1 MTGRATHP
9 SCLLILDDQVEIRVA
24 TPTWGKR
31 IWETDAWM
39 KEQAGDDHLVSC
51 TAAETGSTTKFT
63 YGGNH
68 DSN

>member
-24 TPTWGKR
+24 TPTWGRR

-51 TAAETGSTTKFT
+51 TCGRDWLDDKI
-63 YGGNH
+63 H
-68 DSN
+68 LWRKP